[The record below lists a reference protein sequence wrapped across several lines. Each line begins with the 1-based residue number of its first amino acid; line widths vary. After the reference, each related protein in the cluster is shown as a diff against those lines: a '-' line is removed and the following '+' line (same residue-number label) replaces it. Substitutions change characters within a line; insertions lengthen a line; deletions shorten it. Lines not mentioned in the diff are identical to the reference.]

1 MTATYE
7 TLSPAETRRLG
18 RQLAALLQTGDVV
31 LLQGEL
37 GAGKTCFAQGI
48 GAGLKVAEAVKSSSF
63 VLVNEYNGRL
73 HVYHADLFRLEDP
86 RQVFEL
92 GLEENAQDGLL
103 LVEWPDRAPEELPPD
118 HLLVRF
124 ESTGAKSRRITF
136 EAAGTHYEDVL
147 VRLETVAGRG

>member
-1 MTATYE
+1 
-7 TLSPAETRRLG
+7 
-18 RQLAALLQTGDVV
+18 
-31 LLQGEL
+31 
-37 GAGKTCFAQGI
+37 
-48 GAGLKVAEAVKSSSF
+48 
-63 VLVNEYNGRL
+63 
-73 HVYHADLFRLEDP
+73 
-86 RQVFEL
+86 VFEL

-147 VRLETVAGRG
+147 VRLETVTGHG